1 MRGAARVLTFGKGS
15 RTIEQHLRGEKRH
28 QVWVGGLNTRGV
40 VSSAPTVPRSI
51 ETWARGR
58 CYRGKDRE
66 ARPGRQRAGSRTAPF
81 TIIPVTPLRRAE
93 PQRCS
98 PSIRRLRHHWHR

>member
-1 MRGAARVLTFGKGS
+1 MGGAARVLTFGKGS

-51 ETWARGR
+51 ETRAAGGATGVKT
-58 CYRGKDRE
+58 GKPAQADSPPTR
-66 ARPGRQRAGSRTAPF
+66 ARPRSRSY
-81 TIIPVTPLRRAE
+81 R
-93 PQRCS
+93 
-98 PSIRRLRHHWHR
+98 